1 MASCQERVLQCKHD
15 VFYESKHHMLYLLY
29 LPIKKDGT
37 HQFVRLQKT
46 PSNFLLLTSDKTEI
60 KPIVI

>member
-15 VFYESKHHMLYLLY
+15 VFYESKHHLLY

-37 HQFVRLQKT
+37 HQFVRLQKN